1 MQSRHGL
8 LALLLFAAGLF
19 AAGAGAVPGV
29 EEQARIDRLIDAV
42 AQAKT
47 ARFIRNGRE
56 YPAADAA
63 TFLREKLK
71 SRRESIHSAADFI
84 DQVASR
90 SSTTGEPYR
99 LRFADGRIETSEQF
113 LRAALA
119 RLAANAPA
127 DSPGR

>member
-1 MQSRHGL
+1 MQRRQSRF
-8 LALLLFAAGLF
+8 APWLFAAALF
-19 AAGAGAVPGV
+19 GASAGAAPSL

-42 AQAKT
+42 AQAKS

-56 YPAADAA
+56 YAATDAA

-71 SRRESIHSAADFI
+71 SRRESVHSAADFI

-99 LRFADGRIETSEQF
+99 LRFADGRTETSEQF

-127 DSPGR
+127 ASAGR